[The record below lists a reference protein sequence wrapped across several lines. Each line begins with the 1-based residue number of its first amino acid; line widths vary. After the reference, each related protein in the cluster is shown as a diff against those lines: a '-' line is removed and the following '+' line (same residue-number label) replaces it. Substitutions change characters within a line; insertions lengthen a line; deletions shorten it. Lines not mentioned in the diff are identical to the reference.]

1 MLVSSLSALALL
13 IPIEDLLIPPSAYL
27 TDRSLCPEIY
37 APYMSGKRA
46 FAVRQPL
53 PISATSTP
61 RLPRVLRES
70 TSFLITDPLLKT
82 EGIFRVNARAVE
94 VEVLKEAYD
103 RAQKFIVWR
112 DGNTFQASPHSK
124 VGFGKFWIEELDQTE
139 GFGVYTAASLV
150 KQWYKDLR
158 TPIFPQES
166 YAALEKFYGNS
177 AQQPSPPQLFD
188 MLSQDAAWS
197 ILSPGSRQILTM
209 HLLPMLSRV
218 SEYQDW
224 NQMTP
229 YNLALCF
236 APIMLCGPD
245 PVQDYKIS
253 GIIRRL
259 LEAMIIHW
267 KADLARSFDM
277 DGFKFEESLRL
288 PEAVEDREDPL
299 EESYQ
304 TRPSVDVQSSG
315 ILLIDNDED
324 SGEEIET
331 KPPLPPR
338 PQQISKEA
346 CLLAESSTVKRRP
359 APSLQTPPRY
369 SMLMGSTTRNP
380 RDRYLN
386 NVPLEEED
394 LDYGQ
399 DIDDTPGLPAY
410 HATDSPQTMSP
421 PTSTPPTI
429 PRKPL
434 PKAD

>member
-27 TDRSLCPEIY
+27 TDRSLCSEIY

-112 DGNTFQASPHSK
+112 EGTTFQASPHSK

-188 MLSQDAAWS
+188 MLSQDAAAWS

-224 NQMTP
+224 NHMTP

-245 PVQDYKIS
+245 PVHDYKIS

-267 KADLARSFDM
+267 KAELAPSFDM
-277 DGFKFEESLRL
+277 DGLKFEESLRL

-299 EESYQ
+299 EESPDA
-304 TRPSVDVQSSG
+304 RPSVDVQSSG

-338 PQQISKEA
+338 PLQISKEA
-346 CLLAESSTVKRRP
+346 SLPGGSSSVRRRP
-359 APSLQTPPRY
+359 APVLQTPPHY
-369 SMLMGSTTRNP
+369 SMLMGPTAP
-380 RDRYLN
+380 KPEDRYLN
-386 NVPLEEED
+386 NVPLEEEE
-394 LDYGQ
+394 LDY
-399 DIDDTPGLPAY
+399 DHDMDDAPDLPAY
-410 HATDSPQTMSP
+410 RASDSPQMLP

-434 PKAD
+434 PKPD

>member
-13 IPIEDLLIPPSAYL
+13 IPIEDLLIPPSAYI
-27 TDRSLCPEIY
+27 TDRSLCSEIY

-70 TSFLITDPLLKT
+70 TSFLITDPLPKT

-112 DGNTFQASPHSK
+112 EGTTFQASPHSK

-158 TPIFPQES
+158 TPVFPQES

-177 AQQPSPPQLFD
+177 AQQPSLPQLYE

-245 PVQDYKIS
+245 PVLDYKIS
-253 GIIRRL
+253 GIIRRI

-267 KADLARSFDM
+267 KVDLAPSFDM

-299 EESYQ
+299 EESRQ
-304 TRPSVDVQSSG
+304 TRPSMDVQSSG

-346 CLLAESSTVKRRP
+346 SFLQESSTVKRRP
-359 APSLQTPPRY
+359 APALQTPPRY
-369 SMLMGSTTRNP
+369 SMLMGSTTQNP
-380 RDRYLN
+380 EDRYLN

-394 LDYGQ
+394 LDYGH
-399 DIDDTPGLPAY
+399 DMDDAPDLPAY
-410 HATDSPQTMSP
+410 HATNSHQTMSP